1 MKKTGIEETLRAW
14 KWPITLI
21 IITAALLWTVVVGF
35 GEQLGIHE
43 DARQAATGAAGFL
56 SLTVF
61 APILRWLFR
70 DTDGDGTPDMFQK
83 GKGLLVLLLV
93 MAFAAPSS
101 ACTTTALARH
111 TSANGGARVLHQGG
125 VQQVSET
132 IRTDLVEACTSSPDR
147 ETCVRERALR
157 WERTETAVNVV
168 AEAIDAWSLALYAWA
183 AKVVREE
190 ADPDEPPPGV
200 CELSE
205 RAIQQV
211 LAIARDHELVAID
224 EVTVELGC
232 KPGEGLCESRKLKVV
247 LR

>member
-1 MKKTGIEETLRAW
+1 MEETLRAW

-21 IITAALLWTVVVGF
+21 IITTALLWVVVVGF

-43 DARQAATGAAGFL
+43 DARKGAMAVAGFL
-56 SLTVF
+56 STSVF
-61 APILRWLFR
+61 IPIIRWMFR
-70 DTDGDGTPDMFQK
+70 DQDGDGTPDAFQK
-83 GKGLLVLLLV
+83 GKGLVVLLVVL
-93 MAFAAPSS
+93 AFAAPSS
-101 ACTTTALARH
+101 ACSTTALARH

-132 IRTDLVEACTSSPDR
+132 IRHDLVETCSSAPDR
-147 ETCVRERALR
+147 EACVRERALR
-157 WERTETAVNVV
+157 WEGTETAVNVV
-168 AEAIDAWSLALYAWA
+168 AEVIDAWSLALYAWA

-224 EVTVELGC
+224 EVTIELGC